1 MVAVAGAA
9 PERRP
14 SRAGQVSVKL
24 GDLASQRGQKPSLG
38 RWDPGHSAGKAAG
51 DIALNSPQRAAC
63 SPDPLTAP

>member
-9 PERRP
+9 PKRRP

-38 RWDPGHSAGKAAG
+38 RWDPGHSAGKQPATLRLSHPNA
-51 DIALNSPQRAAC
+51 QRA
-63 SPDPLTAP
+63 PLTP

>member
-24 GDLASQRGQKPSLG
+24 GDLASQRGPKPSLG
-38 RWDPGHSAGKAAG
+38 RWDPGHSAGDQPATSRFSHPNA
-51 DIALNSPQRAAC
+51 QRA
-63 SPDPLTAP
+63 PLTP